1 MEICCIFFSIN
12 ARSSAVT
19 GTRSTMLLVRFAI
32 RSPSFPFPI
41 RVWDYPNKQTRR
53 HPAGRAGALFGSVA
67 TLPMLAA
74 VSPFLLLLRLTPCV
88 FPNRYEKLRKI
99 QKSGVE
105 KSKTMCYNYYV
116 YLCPDEKTLD
126 KISILQRD
134 IPLLVTQ

>member
-12 ARSSAVT
+12 ARSSVVT
-19 GTRSTMLLVRFAI
+19 GTRSTMFLVLFAI
-32 RSPSFPFPI
+32 RSPSFLFPI
-41 RVWDYPNKQTRR
+41 RVWDYPNKQCT
-53 HPAGRAGALFGSVA
+53 GRGIFGSVA

-116 YLCPDEKTLD
+116 YLCPDTKMPD
-126 KISILQRD
+126 KIRILQRD

>member
-1 MEICCIFFSIN
+1 MVAGPEDNVNRVERLLGNSVKRLDHPNVGAIFLGILVGIVFGSIPFQFPGMATPLKLGLAGGPLIN

-74 VSPFLLLLRLTPCV
+74 VSLFSLLLR
-88 FPNRYEKLRKI
+88 
-99 QKSGVE
+99 
-105 KSKTMCYNYYV
+105 
-116 YLCPDEKTLD
+116 
-126 KISILQRD
+126 
-134 IPLLVTQ
+134 